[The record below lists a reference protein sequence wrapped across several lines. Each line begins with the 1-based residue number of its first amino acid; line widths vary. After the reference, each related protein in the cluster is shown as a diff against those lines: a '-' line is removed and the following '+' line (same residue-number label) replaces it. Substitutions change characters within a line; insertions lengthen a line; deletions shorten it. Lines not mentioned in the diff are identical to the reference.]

1 MIPSPPIAGTQARI
15 GRWFSATIPHPLRTA
30 LNGRPT
36 ISRTKPPTSTIA
48 GRPLPAK
55 ALAKT
60 DMQISEVQILGLSAP
75 ANAVVP
81 TDHITASSTNSPSSE
96 GVANSIDGTEAKYL
110 NFDGATGP
118 CGFIVT
124 PSAGAT
130 TITGLAMQ
138 SANDSGPGSG
148 DQRSRDRDDRRFQ

>member
-1 MIPSPPIAGTQARI
+1 MIPSPNSWDASTNWSLVFSNNTPSFANRFEWQTNYFENETPYLYY
-15 GRWFSATIPHPLRTA
+15 RWTA
-30 LNGRPT
+30 VTCQGPGNNN
-36 ISRTKPPTSTIA
+36 
-48 GRPLPAK
+48 
-55 ALAKT
+55 
-60 DMQISEVQILGLSAP
+60 MQISEVEILGLSAP

-96 GVANSIDGTEAKYL
+96 GVANAIDGTEAKYL

-138 SANDSGPGSG
+138 SANDSGPGG
-148 DQRSRDRDDRRFQ
+148 